1 MRIETDRLII
11 TEFTA
16 DMAMDVHL
24 NSLDED
30 VRRFVPDE
38 VFETLE
44 IAQDTVDFLMS
55 RYKNLEDPLVYPV
68 LLKDG
73 TNIGYVQLVEID
85 EGYEIGYHIAKPFT
99 RNGYAAEAVQA
110 FLPEI
115 MTMKGITEVHGI
127 CDAENLSSR
136 RVMEKC
142 GFIKTYEGMGAYHG
156 TQMPICRY
164 IYRA

>member
-1 MRIETDRLII
+1 MNIITDRLII

-16 DMAMDVHL
+16 DMAQAVHR

-44 IAQDTVDFLMS
+44 IAQDTVDFLMT
-55 RYKNLEDPLVYPV
+55 RYAGLEDPLVYPV

-73 TNIGYVQLVEID
+73 ANIGYVQLVEID
-85 EGYEIGYHIAKPFT
+85 DGYEIGYHIAKSHT

-115 MTMKGITEVHGI
+115 MALKNITEVHGI
-127 CDAENLSSR
+127 CDAENLASR
-136 RVMEKC
+136 RVLEKC
-142 GFIKTYEGMGAYHG
+142 GFRKVYEGMGPYHG

-164 IYRA
+164 IFRR